1 MSQEDEYDEPMDEE
15 EEEDDEEEE
24 YQEPEPEEDEPEF
37 VQVEEDNEEIP
48 MNEYK
53 TKFSDEMRS
62 DYIQNYHP
70 EEMHKSFDE
79 IYKLSHVTRDED
91 GNIIDSKH
99 LTYPILSK
107 YEKTRVIG
115 LRVSQL
121 NKGAK
126 PFVTLKNKILDNSLI
141 AEKEL
146 QEKALPFIIMR
157 PIPNADSEYWKVS
170 DLEYI

>member
-1 MSQEDEYDEPMDEE
+1 MSQEDEYDEIEE
-15 EEEDDEEEE
+15 EEDDDDEEEE
-24 YQEPEPEEDEPEF
+24 YQEQEPEEDDAEF
-37 VQVEEDNEEIP
+37 IEVKEDNEEIP
-48 MNEYK
+48 INEYK
-53 TKFSDEMRS
+53 TKFSNEMRS
-62 DYIQNYHP
+62 EYIQNYHP
-70 EEMHKSFDE
+70 EELHKSFDE

-91 GNIIDSKH
+91 GHIIDSKH
-99 LTYPILSK
+99 RTYPILSK

-126 PFVTLKNKILDNSLI
+126 PFVTLKHKILDNSLI